1 MLYLTEADKLDR
13 MEVEG
18 RRRDEHLDLLSCFN
32 FRLEAVLVLRYCMT
46 RSHKQND
53 RDHVALADGTAVAED
68 HLPRYFAKSGHVDAD
83 PKKVKKEG
91 GGKGNWGTPGEEGQD
106 YGYNFTNARRR
117 SNSSSHG
124 HAISDFKTKFE
135 TVEAEP
141 MFEEEFHGAQ
151 DDDLNEEHIGLEK
164 AESADS
170 NSTASVDGEEQA
182 KKA

>member
-1 MLYLTEADKLDR
+1 MDSQVLSSVLQ
-13 MEVEG
+13 
-18 RRRDEHLDLLSCFN
+18 DLWKTHID
-32 FRLEAVLVLRYCMT
+32 LEAINMT

-106 YGYNFTNARRR
+106 YGYKFTNARRR

-141 MFEEEFHGAQ
+141 MFEEEFHGAH
-151 DDDLNEEHIGLEK
+151 DDDLNKEHIDLEK

-170 NSTASVDGEEQA
+170 NSSVSVDEEEHA

>member
-1 MLYLTEADKLDR
+1 

-18 RRRDEHLDLLSCFN
+18 QEEKWPKLPELKLSSSLIYRR
-32 FRLEAVLVLRYCMT
+32 LRNMT

-164 AESADS
+164 ADSADS
-170 NSTASVDGEEQA
+170 TSTASVDGEEQA

>member
-1 MLYLTEADKLDR
+1 MSIPECSLP
-13 MEVEG
+13 
-18 RRRDEHLDLLSCFN
+18 CFQ
-32 FRLEAVLVLRYCMT
+32 R
-46 RSHKQND
+46 
-53 RDHVALADGTAVAED
+53 
-68 HLPRYFAKSGHVDAD
+68 
-83 PKKVKKEG
+83 
-91 GGKGNWGTPGEEGQD
+91 GTPGEEGQD

-151 DDDLNEEHIGLEK
+151 DDDLSEEHIGLEK

-170 NSTASVDGEEQA
+170 TSTASVDGEEQA

>member
-1 MLYLTEADKLDR
+1 MVSFKSKTAA
-13 MEVEG
+13 
-18 RRRDEHLDLLSCFN
+18 LLIPGCSLPCFQ
-32 FRLEAVLVLRYCMT
+32 R
-46 RSHKQND
+46 
-53 RDHVALADGTAVAED
+53 
-68 HLPRYFAKSGHVDAD
+68 
-83 PKKVKKEG
+83 
-91 GGKGNWGTPGEEGQD
+91 GTPGEEGQD

-151 DDDLNEEHIGLEK
+151 DDEEHIGLEK

-170 NSTASVDGEEQA
+170 TSSASVDEEEPA